1 MLSIL
6 ATVDVAAEKESE
18 VRVVKF
24 ETEFLVTPH
33 VWGCDGSGVAGVVWR
48 IVDCTGFIWQAQW
61 LCT

>member
-24 ETEFLVTPH
+24 EAEFLVTPH
-33 VWGCDGSGVAGVVWR
+33 V
-48 IVDCTGFIWQAQW
+48 
-61 LCT
+61 